1 MIIQLEKADDNGY
14 QISDYEFE
22 ILQNKNANNKYV
34 PSAEFGGLEVHNPQ
48 SLSGLYLSSDDYN
61 RIYRNIVGKVL
72 EVL

>member
-1 MIIQLEKADDNGY
+1 MIQLERADANGY

-22 ILQNKNANNKYV
+22 ILQNNNANNKYV
-34 PSAEFGGLEVHNPQ
+34 SSAEFGGLEVHNPQ
-48 SLSGLYLSSDDYN
+48 SLPGLYLSSDDYN